1 MPLPSHRLL
10 MASVDLLGAIE
21 LHHGYRACKQASDL
35 LDAMFDRPIELQQLN
50 NCADRSSRN
59 EMKHHLAMLVRRDAR
74 LANQLAIL
82 SVLS

>member
-1 MPLPSHRLL
+1 

-21 LHHGYRACKQASDL
+21 LHHGYRVCKEASGL
-35 LDAMFDRPIELQQLN
+35 LDAMLDRPAELQQLN
-50 NCADRSSRN
+50 HCADKSSRN

-74 LANQLAIL
+74 LANQLAIF

>member
-21 LHHGYRACKQASDL
+21 LHHGYQACKQNSNL
-35 LDAMFDRPIELQQLN
+35 LDAIFDRPSELQQLN
-50 NCADRSSRN
+50 HCAERSSRN

-74 LANQLAIL
+74 LFNKFTIL
-82 SVLS
+82 SALS

>member
-10 MASVDLLGAIE
+10 MASVDLLGVIE
-21 LHHGYRACKQASDL
+21 LHHGYQACKQASDL
-35 LDAMFDRPIELQQLN
+35 LDAMFDRPTELQQLN
-50 NCADRSSRN
+50 HCADRSSRN
-59 EMKHHLAMLVRRDAR
+59 EIKHHLAMLVRRDAR